1 MEEYYFIKHEQINK
15 GERAMIIM
23 DIKVDNFYAF
33 KNFHMNMSYPKKIV
47 DSTIEEEFLEERPN
61 FRYKKVNIIMGG
73 NATGKTSLGR
83 LLMLFTNY
91 LNDGGF
97 RRFTDRISDEKKEA
111 KISIDFVTD
120 TNILYRFE
128 MKVLPK
134 EKDDYS
140 EDEVDIKIYYT
151 PILIKDNYEMC
162 ANKLNEKNCSCTT
175 YDKINTNGWSF
186 SYPIDVIE
194 EKKYKTIEEND
205 KYIFILEQILKTLDP
220 SVKEVVKVNQITE
233 GVIWQQILI
242 FFLPILFGTFFQQ
255 LYNTADAMIVGHFLG
270 KQALAAV
277 GGTTGT
283 LINLLVGFFVGL
295 SSGATVVISQ
305 HYGANKEDKVQWAVH
320 TSIAFSILGGIVLTV
335 VGIGCSRWML
345 DLMSTPDDVVN
356 YALIYMRVYFLGTIG
371 NLIYNMGSG
380 ILRAVGDSKR
390 PLLYLIICCM
400 TNIALDFLFVVGL
413 QMGVMGA
420 ALATILSQ
428 IISAVLVMGSLMRT
442 RDIYR
447 LHLRKISIDWIMLKR
462 IVRIGFPAGV
472 QSILYSVSNVIIQS
486 AVNSLGTNNVAAWA
500 AYGKVDGLFWMMI
513 NALGIAA
520 TTFVGQN
527 YGAKKMDRVHRGVR
541 TSMIM
546 AFLMTGLMVVF
557 MWFIGDTLISLF
569 TTDTAVREICH
580 GLIHFLVPTFFTYI
594 SIEILSGALRGVG
607 DAWIPMF
614 ITGIGICGVRIVWM
628 TAVLPHF
635 HSLKGAAF
643 CYPLSWVITTIA
655 YFIYYLFFSQLSKRK
670 ELRSI

>member
-1 MEEYYFIKHEQINK
+1 
-15 GERAMIIM
+15 
-23 DIKVDNFYAF
+23 
-33 KNFHMNMSYPKKIV
+33 MN
-47 DSTIEEEFLEERPN
+47 
-61 FRYKKVNIIMGG
+61 
-73 NATGKTSLGR
+73 
-83 LLMLFTNY
+83 
-91 LNDGGF
+91 
-97 RRFTDRISDEKKEA
+97 
-111 KISIDFVTD
+111 
-120 TNILYRFE
+120 
-128 MKVLPK
+128 K
-134 EKDDYS
+134 EK
-140 EDEVDIKIYYT
+140 
-151 PILIKDNYEMC
+151 
-162 ANKLNEKNCSCTT
+162 
-175 YDKINTNGWSF
+175 
-186 SYPIDVIE
+186 
-194 EKKYKTIEEND
+194 
-205 KYIFILEQILKTLDP
+205 
-220 SVKEVVKVNQITE
+220 KEVVKVNQITE

-345 DLMSTPDDVVN
+345 DLMNTPDDVVN
-356 YALIYMRVYFLGTIG
+356 HALIYMRVYFLGTIG

-462 IVRIGFPAGV
+462 IIRIGFPAGV

-527 YGAKKMDRVHRGVR
+527 YGAQKYDRIKDGVR
-541 TSMIM
+541 MGVILSILIHIPLSAIEIFGGKRIASLMVTDPSVLELCRQYLLIVGIFVFFLG
-546 AFLMTGLMVVF
+546 FLMVFRNCIQGMGNTWIPMLSGGLEVISRLIFGYWLGRHSF
-557 MWFIGDTLISLF
+557 MGIAAAEASAWISVSIMLGSSFFILF
-569 TTDTAVREICH
+569 RKVLRTQTPEDTTDTKNIRTV
-580 GLIHFLVPTFFTYI
+580 
-594 SIEILSGALRGVG
+594 S
-607 DAWIPMF
+607 
-614 ITGIGICGVRIVWM
+614 
-628 TAVLPHF
+628 
-635 HSLKGAAF
+635 
-643 CYPLSWVITTIA
+643 
-655 YFIYYLFFSQLSKRK
+655 
-670 ELRSI
+670 